1 MQSRVPRTR
10 CEGGSVI
17 LKKRILSLLCAVCLC
32 IGLLPGTALAAG
44 GEITVSCP
52 ESLPAVGERFT
63 VQVDLAGV
71 GQIGA
76 VQYALKSDPSVVR
89 CVDIDAGSV
98 LKSLGLYAM
107 NPTAQAGAMIA
118 AANANGVPGDGTLA
132 IYTYEVVGTG
142 APSFRLSDLSLSNQ
156 DGAKVQVSILMSTGA
171 QQPST
176 PTTPTTP
183 ATPGTPGEITVPET
197 PKVSFTDVSGHWAE
211 DYILRSAEMGLFKGG
226 SDGAFRPNAPVT
238 RAAFV
243 TVLWRMAGK
252 PQPQKDMP
260 FTDMDKSNEEFR
272 TAVRWAY
279 EKGYVNGR
287 TATTFDPNTPVNRQ
301 EAMKILF
308 GFSGGQSG
316 MESMFTSIYD
326 GKYPDS
332 GKVGGFAKPAVYW
345 AVYHGLISGT
355 AEGLLNPRGTATRAQ
370 LAKILTN
377 YCEKFSG

>member
-1 MQSRVPRTR
+1 M
-10 CEGGSVI
+10 I
-17 LKKRILSLLCAVCLC
+17 LKKRIFSLLCAVCLC

-44 GEITVSCP
+44 GEITVTGP

-63 VQVDLAGV
+63 VQVDVAGV
-71 GQIGA
+71 ARIGA
-76 VQYALKSDPSVVR
+76 VDYTLKSNSSVVR
-89 CVDIDAGSV
+89 CVDITAGDV
-98 LKSLGLYAM
+98 LEGMGFYAV
-107 NPTAQAGAMIA
+107 NPNAQDGAMIA
-118 AANANGVPGDGTLA
+118 AANANGVPGNGTLA
-132 IYTYEVVGTG
+132 VYTYEVVGTG
-142 APSFRLSDLSLSNQ
+142 DPNFRLANLNLAGQ
-156 DGAKVQVSILMSTGA
+156 DGEKVQASVRMAVSSQSG
-171 QQPST
+171 T

-183 ATPGTPGEITVPET
+183 MPPTAPTTPTTPENPGEITAPET
-197 PKVSFTDVSGHWAE
+197 PEMSKVSFTDVSGHWAE
-211 DYILRSAEMGLFKGG
+211 DYILQAAELGLFKGN
-226 SDGAFRPNAPVT
+226 SDGSFRPNAPVT

-243 TVLWRMAGK
+243 IVLWRMAGK

-326 GKYPDS
+326 DKFPDS

-345 AVYHGLISGT
+345 GIYHGLISGT
-355 AEGLLNPRGTATRAQ
+355 TSGLLNPRGTATRAQ

>member
-1 MQSRVPRTR
+1 M
-10 CEGGSVI
+10 I

-44 GEITVSCP
+44 GEITVTGP

-63 VQVDLAGV
+63 VQVDVAGIAL
-71 GQIGA
+71 IGA
-76 VQYALKSDPSVVR
+76 VDYALKSNSSVVR
-89 CVDIDAGSV
+89 CVDITAGDV
-98 LKSLGLYAM
+98 LERMGFYAV
-107 NPTAQAGAMIA
+107 NPNAQAGAMIA
-118 AANANGVPGDGTLA
+118 AANANGVPGNGTLA
-132 IYTYEVVGTG
+132 VYTYEVVGTG
-142 APSFRLSDLSLSNQ
+142 SPGFRLVNLNLADR
-156 DGAKVQVSILMSTGA
+156 DGEKVQASVRMAVSSQSG
-171 QQPST
+171 T

-183 ATPGTPGEITVPET
+183 TTPKTPTTPTTPGESAVPET
-197 PKVSFTDVSGHWAE
+197 PETPQAGFTDVSGHWAE
-211 DYILRSAEMGLFKGG
+211 DYILRSAEMGLFKGN
-226 SDGAFRPNAPVT
+226 SDGSFRPNAPVT

-279 EKGYVNGR
+279 ENGYVNGR

-326 GKYPDS
+326 DKYPDS

-345 AVYHGLISGT
+345 GIYHGLISGT
-355 AEGLLNPRGTATRAQ
+355 SGGLLNPRGTATRAQ

-377 YCEKFSG
+377 YSEKFSG

>member
-1 MQSRVPRTR
+1 M
-10 CEGGSVI
+10 
-17 LKKRILSLLCAVCLC
+17 KKRILSLLCAVCLC

-44 GEITVSCP
+44 GEITVTGP

-63 VQVDLAGV
+63 VQVDIAGA
-71 GQIGA
+71 GRIGA
-76 VQYALKSDPSVVR
+76 VQYALKSNSSVVR
-89 CVDIDAGSV
+89 CVDITAGDV
-98 LKSLGLYAM
+98 LESIGLYFV
-107 NPTAQAGAMIA
+107 NPNAPNGAMIA
-118 AANANGVPGDGTLA
+118 AATANGTSGSGTLA
-132 IYTYEVVGTG
+132 VYTYEVVGTG
-142 APSFRLSDLSLSNQ
+142 TPNFRLSDLSLSDQN
-156 DGAKVQVSILMSTGA
+156 GAKVQASVRIAVGSQSGTPA
-171 QQPST
+171 TPST

-183 ATPGTPGEITVPET
+183 TKPTAPGGSAVPGTTET
-197 PKVSFTDVSGHWAE
+197 PRTGFTDVSGHWAE
-211 DYILRSAEMGLFKGG
+211 DYILRSAGMGLFKGN
-226 SDGAFRPNAPVT
+226 SDGSFRPDDPVT

-252 PQPQKDMP
+252 PQPQKEMP

-287 TATTFDPNTPVNRQ
+287 TATTFDPNTSVNRQ

-326 GKYPDS
+326 DKFPDS

-345 AVYHGLISGT
+345 GIYHGLISGT
-355 AEGLLNPRGTATRAQ
+355 ASGLLNPRGTATRAQ

-377 YCEKFSG
+377 YSEKFSG